1 MGLGLLL
8 LASVGKE
15 NLYLSAQPEI
25 TFFKIAYKRYTNYSI
40 EPTPQYFKTTP
51 DFGRRCTVNI
61 SKNADLL
68 GQTYLYIELPDI
80 IPPNP
85 SNPLL
90 QNIKMMAWAKKI
102 GLSLINFIELEI
114 GGITVDRHYADWLNI
129 WQELTNKK
137 GNYNGY
143 NKMIGNIPYLTNF
156 NNNKNS
162 YNLYIPLSF
171 WFCLDYGL
179 ALPLLALYNNDIK
192 IHVDFNDI
200 SNCYNQ
206 TPDHYINIMENYSL
220 FNYNEIIK
228 QNVNGNIAL
237 GRFTYYDVLNKN
249 LYYTAI
255 KGTFL
260 IPTTVNDT
268 NYIITGNDTNY
279 TVNISTET
287 YIYKDED
294 YFKYSSPVINTSYLL
309 SNYIFLDNMERLF
322 FMKNSHDYIVPIV
335 QTLPLQTVNSLNV
348 KYKLS
353 LFNPSKL
360 IIWRCILQ
368 SNNNNN
374 DFFNYTSY
382 PYTVDEEDL
391 IINHKVIINSIES
404 IKLYTPEYYTL
415 LPKYQYNISSLSKGI
430 YIYSFCLDPLNT
442 IPSGTI
448 NFSRIDDAYL
458 QLTMNKIINYQNP
471 AILRGYSIFYSIF
484 KIDKGIGGLLFNC

>member
-8 LASVGKE
+8 LSSVGKE

-68 GQTYLYIELPDI
+68 GQTYLYVELPDI
-80 IPPNP
+80 IPPTP

-90 QNIKMMAWAKKI
+90 QNIKKMAWVKKI
-102 GLSLINFIELEI
+102 GISIINFIEFEI
-114 GGITVDRHYADWLNI
+114 GGVTVDRHYADWLNI
-129 WQELTNKK
+129 WQELTNKQ
-137 GNYNGY
+137 GNNTGY
-143 NKMIGNIPYLTNF
+143 NKMIGNISYLTNY
-156 NNNKNS
+156 NNNKS
-162 YNLYIPLSF
+162 STILYIPLSF

-192 IHVDFNDI
+192 IHIEFNDI

-206 TPDHYINIMENYSL
+206 NPNYYINILEDYSL

-228 QNVNGNIAL
+228 QNVNGNVAL
-237 GRFTYYDVLNKN
+237 GRFIYYDVINKN

-260 IPTTVNDT
+260 VPVTKNDN
-268 NYIITGNDTNY
+268 NYIITGRDTNY
-279 TVNISTET
+279 TINISPAT
-287 YIYKDED
+287 YIYEDDD
-294 YFKYSSPVINTSYLL
+294 YFKYTAPSINTAYLL
-309 SNYIFLDNMERLF
+309 SNYIFLDNSERVF
-322 FMKNSHDYIVPIV
+322 FMKNSHDYIVPVV
-335 QTLPLQTVNSLNV
+335 QNLPSQTINSLNV

-360 IIWRCILQ
+360 IVWRCVLQ
-368 SNNNNN
+368 SNNNIN
-374 DFFNYTSY
+374 DCYNYTTL
-382 PYTVDEEDL
+382 PFTINKED
-391 IINHKVIINSIES
+391 IIISHKVIINSVEATQQ
-404 IKLYTPEYYTL
+404 YTPEYYTL
-415 LPKYQYNISSLSKGI
+415 LPKYQYKISSTNDGI
-430 YIYSFCLDPLNT
+430 YIYSFCLDPLST
-442 IPSGTI
+442 VPSGTI

-458 QLTMNKIINYQNP
+458 QLTMNKIISYQNP
-471 AILRGYSIFYSIF
+471 AILRGYSVFYSIF
-484 KIDKGIGGLLFNC
+484 RIDKGIGGLLFNS

>member
-260 IPTTVNDT
+260 IPTTVNDN

-294 YFKYSSPVINTSYLL
+294 YFKYSSPVINTSYLI
-309 SNYIFLDNMERLF
+309 SN
-322 FMKNSHDYIVPIV
+322 
-335 QTLPLQTVNSLNV
+335 
-348 KYKLS
+348 
-353 LFNPSKL
+353 
-360 IIWRCILQ
+360 
-368 SNNNNN
+368 
-374 DFFNYTSY
+374 
-382 PYTVDEEDL
+382 
-391 IINHKVIINSIES
+391 
-404 IKLYTPEYYTL
+404 
-415 LPKYQYNISSLSKGI
+415 
-430 YIYSFCLDPLNT
+430 
-442 IPSGTI
+442 
-448 NFSRIDDAYL
+448 
-458 QLTMNKIINYQNP
+458 
-471 AILRGYSIFYSIF
+471 
-484 KIDKGIGGLLFNC
+484 